1 MQGASPCVLELGRR
15 PPPPRTFARGGAGQR
30 RMPSLYPWSKLPGL
44 PPLRTLAGD
53 GGHCGGRA
61 WSDLGSSLSVGRP
74 HRCGDASS
82 DVGAVVGGWLVRL
95 GPPGPVEGGDYAL
108 YRIPRPRSPLFTFVD
123 RRPPLPAVGLP
134 WWDCATSTL
143 PLTWGLQR
151 TWRQYLPVLW
161 RERPG
166 GESRCAPN
174 LSNIPCSCAA
184 TTC

>member
-1 MQGASPCVLELGRR
+1 VRARTRQKAATTTHLCPRRSGTATDALCVSMVQAAW
-15 PPPPRTFARGGAGQR
+15 PA
-30 RMPSLYPWSKLPGL
+30 
-44 PPLRTLAGD
+44 PLRTLAGD

-61 WSDLGSSLSVGRP
+61 WRGLGSCLSVGRP
-74 HRCGDASS
+74 HRCGDANA
-82 DVGAVVGGWLVRL
+82 DVGAVVGGWLVGQ
-95 GPPGPVEGGDYAL
+95 GPPGPVEGGDHAL
-108 YRIPRPRSPLFTFVD
+108 YRIPRPLSPLFTFDD

-166 GESRCAPN
+166 GESRCARN
-174 LSNIPCSCAA
+174 LSNIPCSRAA